1 MTDAQEKIVAK
12 ALKDAAFRAALL
24 KDANAAVEKE
34 LGVKLP
40 AGLKIKVVEDTA
52 TTVHLALPAA
62 AKKGELS
69 DADLEKVA
77 GGAGRLTYGQDSVSG
92 GCQY

>member
-1 MTDAQEKIVAK
+1 MTEAHEKIVTK
-12 ALKDAAFRAALL
+12 AMRDPAFRAALL

-34 LGVKLP
+34 LGVKIP
-40 AGLKIKVVEDTA
+40 AGLKIKVVEDSA

-69 DADLEKVA
+69 DSDLENVA
-77 GGAGRLTYGQDSVSG
+77 GGAGKMTYGQDSVSG
-92 GCQY
+92 GCQF